1 MLKGGWE
8 VQTKN
13 LIDIMNTS
21 VTHSDSKS
29 DISYAFEI
37 KQWNFYRKL
46 MIKWIIDKLFKKEI
60 IDYVIGFY
68 ITIIHDNSGGGVIL
82 SQSGFV

>member
-21 VTHSDSKS
+21 VTYSDSKS
-29 DISYAFEI
+29 DISDAFEI

-46 MIKWIIDKLFKKEI
+46 MTKWI

-68 ITIIHDNSGGGVIL
+68 ITIIHDNSGREVIL